1 MRLRS
6 RPTAVLVL
14 LGALLF
20 GSVPVTAA
28 ARTGTTTVSAAAAA
42 AAHGPASASAP
53 RKVTAAQPATRIGKS
68 KRRHKSRHGG
78 SFGKV
83 GLILIILLVLVV
95 LVVVGL
101 VRKRSRS

>member
-1 MRLRS
+1 MRS
-6 RPTAVLVL
+6 RPAAVLVL

-20 GSVPVTAA
+20 GAVPATAA
-28 ARTGTTTVSAAAAA
+28 PRTGAVTVSAAAAA
-42 AAHGPASASAP
+42 AGHEPASASAP
-53 RKVTAAQPATRIGKS
+53 RKVTVAKSVTRIGKS

-78 SFGKV
+78 SIGKV

-101 VRKRSRS
+101 FRKRSRS

>member
-1 MRLRS
+1 MSVRS
-6 RPTAVLVL
+6 RPAAVLVL

-28 ARTGTTTVSAAAAA
+28 AHTGSTTVSAAASATGHTSSAA
-42 AAHGPASASAP
+42 APQ
-53 RKVTAAQPATRIGKS
+53 KVTVAKSVTRIGKS

-83 GLILIILLVLVV
+83 ALILIILLVLVV
-95 LVVVGL
+95 LVVLGL